1 MSYYTGITEPARPAS
16 APLPLTDPVKLW
28 TTPTDR
34 DLHHDLAELYSLL
47 LSLEFLEK
55 AYVRDQVSEEEYER
69 NCVRLL
75 GQWGTL
81 LKSEAVKGAFGDLEG
96 FMGKYR
102 ISAPAAA
109 YRISTGVP
117 ASFEH
122 APAPP
127 VPEVST
133 STPQT
138 LSSSNTAGSGGGGGG
153 GVQGP
158 NPQKVASAVQNFIT
172 FLDALKLS
180 YRAKDQLHPLLSDLI
195 QSVDAVIPPHTGAQS
210 SSSTEGAEGQGG
222 ARPFEGRGKILY
234 WLIEL
239 NKMKASDECSEEQ
252 VRQMMFD
259 IEGVY
264 GEFFRR
270 LSG

>member
-1 MSYYTGITEPARPAS
+1 MSYYTTIPADPSRPAAAY
-16 APLPLTDPVKLW
+16 APLPLTDPIKLW
-28 TTPTDR
+28 TTPSDR

-75 GQWGTL
+75 AQWGTL
-81 LKSEAVKGAFGDLEG
+81 LKSESVKGAFGDLEG

-109 YRISTGVP
+109 YRISIGVP
-117 ASFEH
+117 ANVEH

-127 VPEVST
+127 AVPEVST
-133 STPQT
+133 STPPT
-138 LSSSNTAGSGGGGGG
+138 LSSNTPGSGGG
-153 GVQGP
+153 GP

-195 QSVDAVIPPHTGAQS
+195 QSVDAVIPPHPNAAPIA
-210 SSSTEGAEGQGG
+210 AEGGE
-222 ARPFEGRGKILY
+222 ATTRPFEGRGKILY

-259 IEGVY
+259 VEGGY

-270 LSG
+270 LSE

>member
-138 LSSSNTAGSGGGGGG
+138 F
-153 GVQGP
+153 
-158 NPQKVASAVQNFIT
+158 AVQNFIT

-195 QSVDAVIPPHTGAQS
+195 QSVDA
-210 SSSTEGAEGQGG
+210 GG